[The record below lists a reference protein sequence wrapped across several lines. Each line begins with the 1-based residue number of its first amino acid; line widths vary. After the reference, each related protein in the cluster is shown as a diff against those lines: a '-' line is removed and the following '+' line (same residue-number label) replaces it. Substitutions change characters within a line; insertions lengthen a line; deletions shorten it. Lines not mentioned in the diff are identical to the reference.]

1 MPPRGWNGAADP
13 SVSRLNRAAGAATR
27 CERTKR
33 MARLDRLAR
42 EDLDGA
48 GRESFDTIVGL
59 RGGAGGLYS
68 LLLHSPALAARMAA
82 TEAYVRFESPLPL
95 ALREMVIL
103 ATAREMSSQYE
114 FQAHARLARQAG
126 VPDDTIRSLALG
138 EDPVG
143 ASDEELA
150 ALLCVREL
158 LQKGS
163 ISDLTFEAALQCFGP
178 RGIAELSVVIGHYM
192 MIALFLAS
200 LEVELAPGA
209 VPELPL
215 A

>member
-1 MPPRGWNGAADP
+1 M
-13 SVSRLNRAAGAATR
+13 T
-27 CERTKR
+27 
-33 MARLDRLAR
+33 RLDRLAR
-42 EDLDGA
+42 EDLDSV
-48 GRESFDTIVGL
+48 GRENFERIVGL

-138 EDPVG
+138 EDPEG
-143 ASDEELA
+143 LSDEERE
-150 ALLCVREL
+150 ALSYSRGL
-158 LQKGS
+158 LQRGS
-163 ISDLTFEAALQCFGP
+163 ISGPVFEAAMERFG
-178 RGIAELSVVIGHYM
+178 RLGVVELSVIVGHYR
-192 MIALFLAS
+192 MIDLFLTS

-215 A
+215 TG